1 MRAVQRP
8 EIAAGDSWRYA
19 VENRLSA
26 GSAEQTRRVLEVA
39 PDRIVCELRS
49 TAAGAASGRYVY
61 TREWNL
67 VERPALVAPGESAQ
81 EAGTWRWSPHYPHF
95 SFPLVEGKQWSG
107 TAIVEN
113 RATGTRNV
121 HRYVAT
127 VGRARRIR
135 VPAGEFDALPVRY
148 EADVRSDDGQAQ
160 LAWRN
165 VEVMHYAAAVNLYV
179 QAEHTIV
186 SPDGTL
192 ARETV
197 ARLTEYRRG

>member
-1 MRAVQRP
+1 MQRP
-8 EIAAGDSWRYA
+8 EIAVGDFWRFA
-19 VENRLSA
+19 AENRLSP
-26 GSAEQTRRVLEVA
+26 GTAEETRRVLEVA

-49 TAAGAASGRYVY
+49 TAAGAANGRYVY

-67 VERPALVAPGESAQ
+67 LARPALAAAGESA
-81 EAGTWRWSPHYPHF
+81 EDAGEWRWSPFYPHF

-113 RATGTRNV
+113 RATDTRNA

-135 VPAGEFDALPVRY
+135 VPAGEFDVLPVRY
-148 EADVRSDDGQAQ
+148 EADVKSDDGQAQ

-165 VEVMHYAAAVNLYV
+165 VETMHYAAAVKLYV

-186 SPDGTL
+186 SPDGRL
-192 ARETV
+192 ARDTV
-197 ARLTEYRRG
+197 ARLVEYRRG

>member
-1 MRAVQRP
+1 MQRP
-8 EIAAGDSWRYA
+8 EIAVGDFWRFA
-19 VENRLSA
+19 AENRLSL
-26 GSAEQTRRVLEVA
+26 GTAEETRRVLEAA

-67 VERPALVAPGESAQ
+67 LARPALAAAGESADD
-81 EAGTWRWSPHYPHF
+81 AGEWRWSPLYPHF

-113 RATGTRNV
+113 RATDTRNA

-135 VPAGEFDALPVRY
+135 VPAGEFDVLPVRY
-148 EADVRSDDGQAQ
+148 EADVKSDDGHAR

-165 VEVMHYAAAVNLYV
+165 VEVMHYAAAANLYV

-186 SPDGTL
+186 SPDGRL
-192 ARETV
+192 ARDTV
-197 ARLTEYRRG
+197 ARLVEYRRG

>member
-1 MRAVQRP
+1 MQRP
-8 EIAAGDSWRYA
+8 EIAVGDTWRFA
-19 VENRLSA
+19 VENRLSPGA
-26 GSAEQTRRVLEVA
+26 AEETRRVVEVA

-67 VERPALVAPGESAQ
+67 LARPALAAAGESAAD
-81 EAGTWRWSPHYPHF
+81 AGQWRWSPFYPHF

-113 RATGTRNV
+113 RATDTRNA

-127 VGRARRIR
+127 VGRARRIE
-135 VPAGEFDALPVRY
+135 VPASAFDVLPVRY
-148 EADVRSDDGQAQ
+148 EADVKSDDGHAQ

-165 VEVMHYAAAVNLYV
+165 VEVMHYAAAANLYV
-179 QAEHTIV
+179 QAEHTII
-186 SPDGTL
+186 SPDGRL
-192 ARETV
+192 ARATV
-197 ARLTEYRRG
+197 ARLVEYRRG

>member
-1 MRAVQRP
+1 VQRP
-8 EIAAGDSWRYA
+8 EIAVGDTWRFA
-19 VENRLSA
+19 VDNKLSPGA
-26 GSAEQTRRVLEVA
+26 AEETRRVVEVA

-67 VERPALVAPGESAQ
+67 LARPALAAAGESVDD
-81 EAGTWRWSPHYPHF
+81 AGQWRWSPFYPHF

-113 RATGTRNV
+113 RATDTRNA

-127 VGRARRIR
+127 VGRARRIE
-135 VPAGEFDALPVRY
+135 VPAGAFDVLPVRY
-148 EADVRSDDGQAQ
+148 EADVKSDDGHAQ

-165 VEVMHYAAAVNLYV
+165 VEVMHYAAAANLYV
-179 QAEHTIV
+179 QAEHTII
-186 SPDGTL
+186 SPDGRL
-192 ARETV
+192 ARATV
-197 ARLTEYRRG
+197 ARLVEYRRG

>member
-1 MRAVQRP
+1 VQRP
-8 EIAAGDSWRYA
+8 EITVGDTWRFA
-19 VENRLSA
+19 VENRLSP
-26 GSAEQTRRVLEVA
+26 GTAEETRRVLEVTA
-39 PDRIVCELRS
+39 DRIVCALRS

-67 VERPALVAPGESAQ
+67 LVRPALAAAGESA
-81 EAGTWRWSPHYPHF
+81 EDAGQWRWSPFYPHF

-113 RATGTRNV
+113 RATDTRNA

-127 VGRARRIR
+127 VGRARRIS
-135 VPAGEFDALPVRY
+135 VPAGEFDVLPVRY
-148 EADVRSDDGQAQ
+148 EADVKSDDGHAQ

-165 VEVMHYAAAVNLYV
+165 VEVMHYAAAANLYV

-186 SPDGTL
+186 SPDGRL
-192 ARETV
+192 ARDTV
-197 ARLTEYRRG
+197 ARLVEYRRG

>member
-1 MRAVQRP
+1 VQRP
-8 EIAAGDSWRYA
+8 EIAVGDTWRFA
-19 VENRLSA
+19 VENRLSPGA
-26 GSAEQTRRVLEVA
+26 AEETRRVVEVA

-67 VERPALVAPGESAQ
+67 LARPALAAAGESAAD
-81 EAGTWRWSPHYPHF
+81 AGQWRWSPFYPHF

-113 RATGTRNV
+113 RATDTRNA

-127 VGRARRIR
+127 VGRARRIE
-135 VPAGEFDALPVRY
+135 VPASAFDVLPVRY
-148 EADVRSDDGQAQ
+148 EADVKSDDGHAQ

-165 VEVMHYAAAVNLYV
+165 VEVMHYAAAANLYV
-179 QAEHTIV
+179 QAEHTII
-186 SPDGTL
+186 SPDGRL
-192 ARETV
+192 ARATV
-197 ARLTEYRRG
+197 ARLVEYRRG